1 MLARALASAT
11 LLSLA
16 ACASA
21 PGEYPSLAI
30 RDAER
35 VTGTIATPEPYVP
48 PPAPAPVLDR
58 LAQLTGEAASTHSAF
73 LSEAPRARRTVSAAR
88 GASAGSENW
97 AQAQVALAGLEAA
110 RSQAMVALADLD
122 RLYVDAAVEATE
134 LDRIAAV
141 RKEVIGIVEAEDAV
155 IAELAA
161 ALR

>member
-21 PGEYPSLAI
+21 PGGYPSLAI

-35 VTGTIATPEPYVP
+35 VTGTIAAPEPYVP
-48 PPAPAPVLDR
+48 PPTPAPVLDR
-58 LAQLTGEAASTHSAF
+58 LTQLTGEAASAHAAF
-73 LSEAPRARRTVSAAR
+73 LSKAPSARSTVTAAR

-134 LDRIAAV
+134 LEPIAEA
-141 RKEVIGIVEAEDAV
+141 REDVIEMVAAEDAV

-161 ALR
+161 VLR